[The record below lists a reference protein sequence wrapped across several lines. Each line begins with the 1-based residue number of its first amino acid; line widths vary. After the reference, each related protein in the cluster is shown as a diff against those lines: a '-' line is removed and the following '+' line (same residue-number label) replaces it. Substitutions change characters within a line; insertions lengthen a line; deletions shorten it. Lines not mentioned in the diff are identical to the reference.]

1 MQRYLLTNYPLSHIV
16 IFASKQHQEKEIETM
31 IELKSTAQLSKAIDR
46 AKASKLL
53 VRFVQFRQFRV
64 ENRAN
69 GKSYNVNFFVR
80 AGKRFGHCDCKGGE
94 RGLACK
100 HLAAAAAVQ
109 TGIAAMRRSH

>member
-1 MQRYLLTNYPLSHIV
+1 
-16 IFASKQHQEKEIETM
+16 M
-31 IELKSTAQLSKAIDR
+31 IELRSTEQLRKAIDR
-46 AKASKLL
+46 AKAASLF
-53 VRFVQFRQFRV
+53 VRFVQFRQFKV

-69 GKSYNVNFFVR
+69 GQTYNVNFFVR
-80 AGKRFGHCDCKGGE
+80 DGKRFGHCDCKGGE

>member
-1 MQRYLLTNYPLSHIV
+1 
-16 IFASKQHQEKEIETM
+16 M
-31 IELKSTAQLSKAIDR
+31 IELHSTEQLSKAISR
-46 AKASKLL
+46 VKAGNLF

-64 ENRAN
+64 ENRQN
-69 GKSYNVNFFVR
+69 GATYNVNFFVR
-80 AGKRFGHCDCKGGE
+80 AGRRFGHCDCKGGE

>member
-1 MQRYLLTNYPLSHIV
+1 
-16 IFASKQHQEKEIETM
+16 M
-31 IELKSTAQLSKAIDR
+31 IELKSAEQLGKAIAR
-46 AKASKLL
+46 ARAGRLF

-69 GKSYNVNFFVR
+69 GHTYNVNFFVR
-80 AGKRFGHCDCKGGE
+80 AGRRFGHCDCKGGE

-109 TGIAAMRRSH
+109 TGIAAMRLTH

>member
-1 MQRYLLTNYPLSHIV
+1 
-16 IFASKQHQEKEIETM
+16 M
-31 IELKSTAQLSKAIDR
+31 IQIQSEAQLSN
-46 AKASKLL
+46 ASKRARAGNLF

-69 GKSYNVNFFVR
+69 GRTYNVNFFVR
-80 AGKRFGHCDCKGGE
+80 DGKHFGHCDCKGGE

-109 TGIAAMRRSH
+109 TGIAAMRLSH

>member
-1 MQRYLLTNYPLSHIV
+1 
-16 IFASKQHQEKEIETM
+16 M
-31 IELKSTAQLSKAIDR
+31 IQLVSTEQMSKAIER
-46 AKASKLL
+46 AKAGRLF

-69 GKSYNVNFFVR
+69 GRTYNVNFFVR
-80 AGKRFGHCDCKGGE
+80 DGRRFGHCDCKGGE